1 MHHSFLAFGSP
12 TKVSHRA
19 YFTDDQHLNVCFRDA
34 VMGAHRLGTSDREI
48 GEYIVKGLGLDN
60 GKKGEEGEAGQ
71 ESGRCPTD
79 PDRTVLVLQRDS
91 RKLLNADEIAK
102 WASSSG
108 LHARVVTFEGMAVLE
123 QMQAVRCCK
132 LLIAVMG
139 AGQQWVSF
147 MRRGSVLL
155 SIGWKNWRAD
165 YYQK

>member
-1 MHHSFLAFGSP
+1 MY
-12 TKVSHRA
+12 TQKVSHRA

-48 GEYIVKGLGLDN
+48 GEFIVRGLGLDN
-60 GKKGEEGEAGQ
+60 RQKGSDSGGEAGHQ
-71 ESGRCPTD
+71 SGQCPTD
-79 PDRTVLVLQRDS
+79 ADRTVLVLQRNS
-91 RKLLNADEIAK
+91 RKLLNADEIAN
-102 WASSSG
+102 WASSSSPG
-108 LHARVVTFEGMAVLE
+108 LHARIVTFEGMAVLE

-155 SIGWKNWRAD
+155 SVGWKNWRAD